1 MLIIEGCAVAI
12 KETIQG
18 DLVSAQK
25 EKAETKISTL
35 RLLLAAVHNEE
46 IAKKE
51 SLSDEEVIQIISRE
65 MKRRREAI
73 TEYEKAGRHESA
85 DQERTELKILE
96 AYGPKQLTEGDLRA
110 LIEEKMTEVGGDN
123 TGKLIGAVMQ
133 AAKGQTDGQTVRRL
147 VETITKKSGPSD

>member
-1 MLIIEGCAVAI
+1 MAI
-12 KETIQG
+12 KETVQH

-51 SLSDEEVIQIISRE
+51 PLNDEELKEIITRE
-65 MKRRREAI
+65 MKHRREAI

-85 DQERTELKILE
+85 DQERSELKILE
-96 AYGPKQLTEGDLRA
+96 AYGPKQLTQGQLRT
-110 LIEEKMTEVGGDN
+110 LIEEKITEVGGDN
-123 TGKLIGAVMQ
+123 TGKLIGAVLQ
-133 AAKGQTDGQTVRRL
+133 AAKGQTDGQTVRRII
-147 VETITKKSGPSD
+147 ETITKKSGSSD